1 MIKVFSTLGI
11 IISLFTFKSNVLISS
26 IILGISI
33 ISAVIMYFLD
43 IINFVIFKESNV
55 QGAIYSHKKFSKDI
69 NGVTLSFY
77 KILLEI
83 LFLPYEAYQNLDA
96 SIRSIC
102 RMVKKK
108 RLLEWV
114 TAEDRR

>member
-11 IISLFTFKSNVLISS
+11 IVSLFTFKSNVLISS

-77 KILLEI
+77 KIL
-83 LFLPYEAYQNLDA
+83 PYEAYQNLDA